1 MQSPEERAGTIETL
15 LHEERVYAP
24 SPEFV
29 AQANISDPD
38 VYKRAEEDP
47 EGFWRDKARL
57 LEWFK
62 EPSQVLQWDPPF
74 AKWFADGE
82 LNACYNCVDRH
93 QATRAQKPAIIWEGE
108 PGDTRTLTYAD
119 LYREV
124 NRASQMLKNLGVGR
138 GDRVA
143 IYMPMIPEVVVAML
157 ACARIGAPHT
167 VVFGGFSPEALRDR
181 IIDAHTKLVITA
193 DGGYRR
199 GSIVPLKANTDA
211 ALDAPDLPVEK
222 VLVVRRVGQE
232 AHGLT
237 MQEGRDVWWHEEM
250 ARVAE
255 NAVVEAEHVDAEHPL
270 FILYT
275 SGTTGKPK
283 GVLHTTGGYMVGTT
297 LTTNWVFDLKEDD
310 VYWCT
315 ADVGW
320 VTGHSYLVY
329 GPLSNGAT
337 AVMYEGTPDHP
348 DKDRWWRIIE
358 KYKVTI
364 LYTAP
369 TAIRTFM
376 RWGSEFPE
384 RWDLTSLRLLGTVG
398 EPINPEAWIWYHRNI
413 GAERCPV
420 VDTWWQTETGAIMIT
435 PLPGIVPTKPG
446 SATRAFPGISTRIV
460 NEQGEPLEQGTMG
473 GLLVITRPWPS
484 MLRTIWGDDERYKQQ
499 YWGRFGEAHDVYF
512 TGDGSHQ
519 DADGYFWLMG
529 RVDDVLNVAGH
540 RLGTMELESA
550 LVSHPSVAE
559 AAVVGVS
566 HEVKGQ
572 GVVAFITPRSGVQ
585 AGPALVEEL
594 RQHVSEKIGPI
605 AKPDRIYF
613 TAELPKTR
621 SAKIMRRLLRD
632 IAEGRV
638 LGDTTTLA
646 DPSVMASIKQ
656 QYEET
661 E

>member
-1 MQSPEERAGTIETL
+1 MHSSDSSSGTIETL
-15 LHEERVYAP
+15 LHEERMYAP

-29 AQANISDPD
+29 AQANVSAPD
-38 VYKRAEEDP
+38 IYRQAEEDP
-47 EGFWRDKARL
+47 VAFWGSQAGII
-57 LEWFK
+57 EWFK
-62 EPSQVLQWDPPF
+62 QPAETLEWNPPF

-93 QATRAQKPAIIWEGE
+93 LATRSNKTALIWEGE
-108 PGDTRTLTYAD
+108 PGDTRTLTYAE
-119 LYREV
+119 LYQQV
-124 NRASQMLKNLGVGR
+124 NRAAQMLKNLGVGK

-143 IYMPMIPEVVVAML
+143 IYMPMIPEAAIAML

-181 IIDAHTKLVITA
+181 IIDAQTKLVITA

-199 GSIVPLKANTDA
+199 GGVVPLKANTDA
-211 ALDAPDLPVEK
+211 ALDAPDLPVKK
-222 VLVVRRVGQE
+222 VLVVRRVGE
-232 AHGLT
+232 SLGGVDMH
-237 MQEGRDVWWHEEM
+237 EGRDVWWHEAIVEVPGDVIVQPE
-250 ARVAE
+250 RVG
-255 NAVVEAEHVDAEHPL
+255 AEHPL

-297 LTTNWVFDLKEDD
+297 LTTKWVFDLKEDD
-310 VYWCT
+310 IYWCT
-315 ADVGW
+315 ADIGW

-329 GPLSNGAT
+329 GPLSNGVT
-337 AVMYEGTPDHP
+337 AVMYEGTPDYP

-358 KYKVTI
+358 KYRVTI

-376 RWGSEFPE
+376 RWGAQYPDAC
-384 RWDLTSLRLLGTVG
+384 DLSSLRLLGTVG
-398 EPINPEAWIWYHRNI
+398 EPINPEAWMWYQLNI
-413 GAERCPV
+413 GKERCPI

-446 SATRAFPGISTRIV
+446 SATRPFPGISAQIV
-460 NEQGEPLEQGTMG
+460 NEQGQPVDKGVAG
-473 GLLVITRPWPS
+473 GLLVIKEPWPS
-484 MLRTIWGDDERYKQQ
+484 MLRTIWGDDQRYIDQ

-519 DADGYFWLMG
+519 DQDGYFWLMG

-572 GVVAFITPRSGVQ
+572 GVVAFVTPRSGVES
-585 AGPALVEEL
+585 GPALVEEL
-594 RQHVSEKIGPI
+594 RGHVSEKIGPI

-613 TAELPKTR
+613 TSELPKTR

-646 DPSVMASIKQ
+646 DPSVMAAIKK
-656 QYEET
+656 QYEDE
-661 E
+661 